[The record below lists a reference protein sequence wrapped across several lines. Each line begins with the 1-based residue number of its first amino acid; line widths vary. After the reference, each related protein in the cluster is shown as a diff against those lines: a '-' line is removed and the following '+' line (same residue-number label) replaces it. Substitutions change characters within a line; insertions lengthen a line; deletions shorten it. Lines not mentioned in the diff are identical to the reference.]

1 MSPNKTL
8 QQHIFLLAYTLKTRN
23 KPIFHNPTLRQSLQK
38 PSRPFSFSSPHPP
51 TPSPLPLLIHH
62 KILEEAERKS
72 FHSKQSFSGPIFLV
86 KYSEKKVPLLFD
98 CPALSPIMLHGL
110 LNPLQH
116 HHPTTNSSSPAASS
130 SMSSAG
136 KRAVDL
142 STTSAEEPIKRR
154 RSYHSPE
161 KDPQSEEEEEEAQL
175 HPTAAAAEDDG
186 DSTGLRLLGLLLQ
199 CAECVA
205 MDNLDDAGQLLP
217 EIAEL
222 SSPFGSSA
230 QRVAA
235 YFADAISARIISSY
249 LGTYSPL
256 TPLCKTHHQ
265 KRLSALQIY
274 NSVAPLIKFS
284 HFTANQAIQQ
294 ALDGADH
301 VHVIDLDIMQG
312 LQWPGLFHILASKT
326 RKLKSFRITG
336 LGSSAELLN
345 STGQRLEEFAM
356 ALNIPFKFQ
365 PLEGKIGNIKDL
377 NQLNIKMGE
386 TVVVHWMHHCLYDL
400 ITIVEQDLSHA
411 GSFLGRFVE
420 ALHYYSALFDA
431 LGDGLGMESVERH
444 TVEQQLFGCE
454 IRNIVAVGGPKR
466 TGEVVVERWGD
477 ELVRGG
483 FRPVSLA
490 GNPAAQ
496 ANLLLG
502 MFPWQGYTLVE
513 ENGCLKLGWKDLSL
527 LTASAWQPSD

>member
-1 MSPNKTL
+1 MLHSLLPTL
-8 QQHIFLLAYTLKTRN
+8 Q
-23 KPIFHNPTLRQSLQK
+23 HNPK
-38 PSRPFSFSSPHPP
+38 
-51 TPSPLPLLIHH
+51 
-62 KILEEAERKS
+62 
-72 FHSKQSFSGPIFLV
+72 
-86 KYSEKKVPLLFD
+86 
-98 CPALSPIMLHGL
+98 
-110 LNPLQH
+110 
-116 HHPTTNSSSPAASS
+116 ASS
-130 SMSSAG
+130 SSAMTSAG

-142 STTSAEEPIKRR
+142 ASPSVAEPIKRQR
-154 RSYHSPE
+154 THLSPVD
-161 KDPQSEEEEEEAQL
+161 KDLQSEEEGEDQL
-175 HPTAAAAEDDG
+175 QAVAAGASAREDD

-230 QRVAA
+230 QRVGA
-235 YFADAISARIISSY
+235 YFGDALSARIISSY
-249 LGTYSPL
+249 LSIYSPFS
-256 TPLCKTHHQ
+256 PLCKTHHQ
-265 KRLSALQIY
+265 KLLNALQIF
-274 NSVAPLIKFS
+274 NSVTPLIKFS

-301 VHVIDLDIMQG
+301 VHIIDLDIMQG
-312 LQWPGLFHILASKT
+312 LQWPGLFHILASKS
-326 RKLKSFRITG
+326 RKVKSFRITG
-336 LGSSAELLN
+336 FGSSADLLN
-345 STGQRLEEFAM
+345 STGQRLAEFAT
-356 ALNIPFKFQ
+356 ALNIPFEFQ
-365 PLEGKIGNIKDL
+365 PIEGKIGNIKDL
-377 NQLNIKMGE
+377 NQLNIKAGE
-386 TVVVHWMHHCLYDL
+386 TIVVHWMHHCLYDVSGSDLGASRILTMLRPKL
-400 ITIVEQDLSHA
+400 ITIVEQDLSHG

-431 LGDGLGMESVERH
+431 LGDGLETESVERH

-466 TGEVVVERWGD
+466 TGEVKVERWED
-477 ELVRGG
+477 ELVQGG

-513 ENGCLKLGWKDLSL
+513 ESGCLKLGWKDLPL
-527 LTASAWQPSD
+527 LTASAWQPCE